1 MNVSSNLFEWGMQ
14 IMNTPMFKRYFQ
26 GLVCGLALISC
37 SWVHA
42 TEDDSLS
49 RLVKTGTVRV
59 ANTQTSPPLS
69 FINAENKPDG
79 YDIAVAR
86 EIFKR
91 LGVPNVEFVADKFSS
106 FVQSIQTRKYDVVIN
121 GMTKTPDRAAVVDF
135 TSPYGVEEF
144 RIWVNVKNVDIQ
156 DVASLKGKK
165 VGASLGTSN
174 ELWERQNLKESE
186 ILTYDAGGLL
196 YNDLALGRLDAI
208 IESYFAGK
216 KMQEVNHLPIKLA
229 GEPVAYSLGAAVV
242 PKGADALRLAMNEAI
257 AGMIADGTI
266 TRLAKQYLGDDYDV
280 VGDLARSEY
289 KW

>member
-1 MNVSSNLFEWGMQ
+1 VLPGCA
-14 IMNTPMFKRYFQ
+14 
-26 GLVCGLALISC
+26 LGLALVFC
-37 SWVHA
+37 SWA
-42 TEDDSLS
+42 QAGEDDSLS
-49 RLVKTGTVRV
+49 RLVSAGTVRV

-69 FINAENKPDG
+69 FINAQNQPDG

-86 EIFKR
+86 EIFNR
-91 LGVPNVEFVADKFSS
+91 LGVPNVVFVADKFSS
-106 FVQSIQTRKYDVVIN
+106 FVPSLQTHKYDVVIN
-121 GMTKTPDRAAVVDF
+121 GMANTPERAAVVDF
-135 TSPYGVEEF
+135 TSPYSVEQF
-144 RIWVNVKNVDIQ
+144 RIWVNAKNSDIH
-156 DVASLKGKK
+156 DVPSLKGKK

-186 ILTYDAGGLL
+186 IRTYDVGGLL

-242 PKGADALRLAMNEAI
+242 PKGADALRLAMNKAI
-257 AGMIADGTI
+257 ADMLTDGTI
-266 TRLAKQYLGDDYDV
+266 TRFAKQYLGEDYDV
-280 VGDLARSEY
+280 VWGISKSQY

>member
-1 MNVSSNLFEWGMQ
+1 
-14 IMNTPMFKRYFQ
+14 MNTPMFKRYFQ

-49 RLVKTGTVRV
+49 RLVKSGTVRV

-69 FINAENKPDG
+69 FINADNKPDG

-144 RIWVNVKNVDIQ
+144 RIWVNAKNVDIQ

-216 KMQEVNHLPIKLA
+216 KMQEVNRLPIKLA

-266 TRLAKQYLGDDYDV
+266 ARLAKQYLGDDYDV